1 MLRCRE
7 WHPCSR
13 WKGDLRHGRYGSVLE
28 LPIWIPY
35 LTNLCKGNVG
45 LGKQSIL
52 QLSKHNPKCVY
63 LAARSKDKALAAIE
77 EIKAAVPSAPIEF
90 VQCDLA
96 DLSSVQSAVRE
107 FASKEDRLDILLL
120 NAGVMALPA
129 GTTSNGYEIQ
139 FGTNHMGHSLL
150 TKLLIPTLLKTAAEP
165 ADVRVVCLSSI
176 GHVTTSWNGIEFG
189 QLKGEMK
196 WYPSLVRYAQS
207 KLANILFARELARR
221 YPAITV
227 VAVHPGVVDTELW
240 RTMFSGWMGLGGLLN
255 KG

>member
-1 MLRCRE
+1 M
-7 WHPCSR
+7 
-13 WKGDLRHGRYGSVLE
+13 
-28 LPIWIPY
+28 
-35 LTNLCKGNVG
+35 
-45 LGKQSIL
+45 
-52 QLSKHNPKCVY
+52 
-63 LAARSKDKALAAIE
+63 
-77 EIKAAVPSAPIEF
+77 
-90 VQCDLA
+90 
-96 DLSSVQSAVRE
+96 
-107 FASKEDRLDILLL
+107 

-176 GHVTTSWNGIEFG
+176 GHVTTSWHGIEFG

-240 RTMFSGWMGLGGLLN
+240 RTIFSGWMGLGGLLN
-255 KG
+255 KGKRIFYTTVEGGARNQLWAATAKKGERMGEVKSGEYYTPVGVPGNGSWQSQDMKLARSLWDWTEKELEEYKL